1 MGDQIPAENVD
12 TTQSTEPAPIETQ
25 TPSEPAP
32 DAGGS
37 NPAWEK
43 FRSEFDPITYS
54 RLEPLLKEMDR
65 GVQQRFE
72 KNAQEYGWAKD
83 LVGQGHTQEYI
94 QQAVNFA
101 QMAQEQP
108 EAIYQK
114 LQDYLKET
122 GRLPNAA
129 AQEVIAKEVASEQ
142 QGTDPTAEG
151 ADTAQGFQLP
161 PEIQKQLD
169 ELNEF
174 KEQQTKFL
182 EEQAAAEQQRQEDE
196 ALATEVTALK
206 EAHPEYSEEDVRE
219 VLNRALL
226 KMEQTGKP
234 VALADADQEYIAH
247 LNRIRS
253 TPRPGQLAPTL
264 LPTSG
269 GAPTQAAP
277 VSLGSRSRQ
286 ETQDMIAGLLTQS
299 KQS

>member
-1 MGDQIPAENVD
+1 MGDLSGAEPVD
-12 TTQSTEPAPIETQ
+12 TSVSEPVEAPVETSGTPAPET
-25 TPSEPAP
+25 
-32 DAGGS
+32 GG
-37 NPAWEK
+37 NPAWEP

-54 RLEPLLKEMDR
+54 RLEPLLKDLDR

-83 LVGQGHTQEYI
+83 LVGQGLQPEYV
-94 QQAVNFA
+94 QQAVSFA
-101 QMAQEQP
+101 QMVQEQP
-108 EAIYQK
+108 EAIYEK
-114 LQDYLKET
+114 LHAYLSET

-129 AQEVIAKEVASEQ
+129 TQEVLAKEVANEQ

-151 ADTAQGFQLP
+151 ADPAQGFQLP
-161 PEIQKQLD
+161 PEVQKQLD
-169 ELNEF
+169 ELNQF
-174 KEQQTKFL
+174 KEQQQKFI
-182 EEQAAAEQQRQEDE
+182 EEQAAAEQARQEDE
-196 ALATEVTALK
+196 QLANEITSLRD
-206 EAHPEYSEEDVRE
+206 AHPEYSDEDIRE

-226 KMEQTGKP
+226 KMEQTGQP
-234 VALADADQEYIAH
+234 VSLADADQEYIAH

-269 GAPTQAAP
+269 GAPTSAAP